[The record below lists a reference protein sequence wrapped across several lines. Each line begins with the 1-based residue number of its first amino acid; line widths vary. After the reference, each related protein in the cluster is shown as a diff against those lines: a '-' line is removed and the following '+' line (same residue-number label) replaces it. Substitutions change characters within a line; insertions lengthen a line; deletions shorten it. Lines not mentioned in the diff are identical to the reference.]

1 MLSSSSSPPLLLGSV
16 VCDSMDH
23 WFAPVKHRSEL
34 GSSCPL
40 HCSTPHAV
48 VCVHESSTML
58 NVYLLRTAAHQTWSC
73 CRQGMQV
80 SGAWQHLI
88 SCSDKR
94 HYQVFWMLSRT
105 VALHFADAA
114 EATRRRLIGECQKIR
129 VWTRSGFQ
137 TLYGQ
142 DTWSGF
148 SKAWLEDA
156 FNRSA

>member
-40 HCSTPHAV
+40 HCSTPRAV

-88 SCSDKR
+88 SWAALISNIVRCSGCFR
-94 HYQVFWMLSRT
+94 VLW
-105 VALHFADAA
+105 HFTDAA
-114 EATRRRLIGECQKIR
+114 EVTCRRLIGECQKIKSLNEVWFPDL
-129 VWTRSGFQ
+129 VWTRHLERVFQ
-137 TLYGQ
+137 SL
-142 DTWSGF
+142 TWRCF
-148 SKAWLEDA
+148 
-156 FNRSA
+156 

>member
-23 WFAPVKHRSEL
+23 WFAPVKHCSEL

-88 SCSDKR
+88 SWAALISDIIRCSGCFRVLWHFTSPMLPRWHAVRWWMSKDKSLNEVR
-94 HYQVFWMLSRT
+94 FPDL
-105 VALHFADAA
+105 
-114 EATRRRLIGECQKIR
+114 
-129 VWTRSGFQ
+129 VWTRHLERVFQ
-137 TLYGQ
+137 SLTRRC
-142 DTWSGF
+142 F
-148 SKAWLEDA
+148 
-156 FNRSA
+156 